1 VLVTAATLR
10 SDASTLDRL
19 ALAAEDGGHLSRAD
33 ALRRRA
39 REARRAAV
47 AAELRE
53 IGAVAA

>member
-1 VLVTAATLR
+1 MTAATLR
-10 SDASTLDRL
+10 ASATTLDRL

-39 REARRAAV
+39 RDARRLAV

-53 IGAVAA
+53 IGAGVAA

>member
-1 VLVTAATLR
+1 MTAATLR
-10 SDASTLDRL
+10 ADATTLDPL

-39 REARRAAV
+39 RDARRLAA

>member
-1 VLVTAATLR
+1 VTAATLR
-10 SDASTLDRL
+10 ASATTLDRL

-39 REARRAAV
+39 RDARRLAV

-53 IGAVAA
+53 IGAGVAA